1 MRVLLDGNLPRD
13 FAMHFIG
20 HDVHTIHQRRW
31 SDLTNGA
38 LLDAAAPEYDV
49 FVTLDQSLRFQQ
61 NLAGRPIAVLVL
73 RAHSNR
79 IADLTPLI
87 PELLRMLPSAPP
99 GQATLVGA

>member
-1 MRVLLDGNLPRD
+1 MRVLLDGNLPREL
-13 FAMHFIG
+13 AGLLIG

-31 SDLTNGA
+31 SDLNNGA
-38 LLDAAAPEYDV
+38 LLDAAAPEYDA

-61 NLAGRPIAVLVL
+61 NLAGRAIAVLVL

-79 IADLTPLI
+79 VADLARLV
-87 PELLRMLPSAPP
+87 PELLRVLPAAPH